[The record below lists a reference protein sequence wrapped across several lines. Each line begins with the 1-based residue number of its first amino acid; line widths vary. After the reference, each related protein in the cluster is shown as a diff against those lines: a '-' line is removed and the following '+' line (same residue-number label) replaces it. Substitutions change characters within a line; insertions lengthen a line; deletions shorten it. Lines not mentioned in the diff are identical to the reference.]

1 MKATLAQMV
10 NSVDTIKKL
19 TKAELPIKLA
29 FRFISLT
36 KQIDEKLKVFEEAR
50 VELIKKYGI
59 PTEDGGVRV
68 AEENVPA
75 FNSEYSSLL
84 SEQVELDIQK
94 ISLDAFPET
103 LTLSATELV
112 QIEWLI
118 EV

>member
-50 VELIKKYGI
+50 IELIKKYGT
-59 PTEDGGVRV
+59 PTDDGGIRV
-68 AEENVPA
+68 DRENVPA
-75 FNSEYSSLL
+75 FNQEYSSLL
-84 SEQVELDIQK
+84 EEEVELDIQK
-94 ISLDAFPET
+94 IALDAFPDSLT
-103 LTLSATELV
+103 LTPTELV

-118 EV
+118 EI